1 MITFSD
7 RILSFYQGLEIKS
20 PLPEGVVTMNPYTD
34 ETSFSFCTQFYQKFY
49 NDQNERSIILGI
61 NPGRHG
67 GGVTGIPFTDPVKLE
82 HYCNIPN
89 PFNKKTELSAD
100 FIYRMIEE
108 FGGPELFYA
117 KFYFSAIS
125 PLGFTMGGKNLNY
138 YDIKELQIALKDF
151 IVESLKEQL
160 AFGIN
165 QSVCYCLG
173 EGENFKY
180 LKRLNDELKIFK
192 TVVPLAHPRFI
203 MQYRRKKVPEYV
215 KDYLVKLGSPHWDR

>member
-117 KFYFSAIS
+117 KFYFLREILFSA
-125 PLGFTMGGKNLNY
+125 
-138 YDIKELQIALKDF
+138 DF
-151 IVESLKEQL
+151 FGTSFILFLEHFHKSRAKS
-160 AFGIN
+160 AFLF
-165 QSVCYCLG
+165 VC
-173 EGENFKY
+173 EIY
-180 LKRLNDELKIFK
+180 LL
-192 TVVPLAHPRFI
+192 
-203 MQYRRKKVPEYV
+203 
-215 KDYLVKLGSPHWDR
+215 